1 MNDND
6 YFKIKKRNDKEDSLI
21 INDDLFDQKGL
32 DSDDDQIILNEERD
46 EECSFFSNKS
56 EDELNKLNIISDNIK
71 ITKDNNVQNEKN
83 ENIGVEKII
92 NIKNGTQE
100 IKNLEKEKKD
110 NIFLAINDIEIKEE
124 GKKTDDNN
132 QKLEEKKDN
141 TENIFEQINNNIN
154 VINSQ
159 KVENK
164 ISENYNS
171 SKNYFSKKVIYK
183 KNKVNRDNNENK
195 FNNNFS
201 NKKAPKIERTKTNEK
216 NNKKII
222 TEKKQKSKKSYINK
236 MREKKNMKINYEN
249 HSKLWKNSSRNEEET
264 KSYLTNE
271 KNNVLSKSAIS
282 YDKYGNKTVIKKRD
296 YGDKLNKIK
305 IDKKMNRSFD
315 KNFTKKNV
323 NNLSNNNS
331 SKNNSYC
338 QCNQNSPKITHKRIN
353 FTNIKKDKK
362 NNYNVDKSNVLITK
376 NSTKNSLKEKENNA
390 DNLKKIL
397 MNKINKQ
404 INEVINKKGKLF
416 FNENNKLFFLGFCD
430 ILFEL
435 GFLHIKE
442 TEIKDISKIKNH
454 INDLYT
460 QPFTNRTL
468 LSENFLFNEQKLLI
482 CAWKTILN
490 NFILIK
496 EFDSLP
502 EESEEI
508 SLDDCKLFLFIITGL
523 FIGFNN
529 KCLNENNKIK
539 TERNLLKNK
548 SLSNFRK
555 KNNNK
560 DIISGD
566 KLNQS
571 YNKNSKSKSKSKYHF
586 RKKSENKNIMDSN
599 NTSNYS
605 NSTNNDNILKNILD
619 NRKKSDYNYKSIL
632 KVKNFFTYFSELRK
646 LFNLYKKELKNINT
660 KKEVEKDLTFYPKT
674 NKSNK
679 IYLNKISPKM
689 DFFQR
694 NELLKKRNEKKI
706 IILQKE
712 RSQKMLKECTFEPCK
727 NNKNKNSKKMIHI
740 NPKEITNRL
749 YHSCQNS
756 KNLKSG
762 SLNINPNSTCKQ
774 GEKIISEKR
783 IKEMYHFIPNTN
795 KKFNR
800 EMFDKSPLDQDE
812 LLNKRIKDL
821 RNANLARIIYNYEKN
836 TREIL
841 SNDLKKDKNLLLNEI
856 LLEDK
861 SGMKL
866 DMEKK
871 TNKDTFDNFQNFN
884 FYDFPNLDNYLY
896 QNKMAEPLFSVE
908 IKIKKN
914 IKTIDVYQDDVP
926 EKLAYD
932 FCVENMLG
940 KGSYEKIVNIIKDK
954 LDEIYNGNNN
964 ENGETST
971 NNDINNNYINNEN
984 NNSRNLDNELEINDN
999 KENINK
1005 KFNNGSEEIININLN
1020 DNENINN
1027 EKDVNINEKNNYKD
1041 QDMDDISNS
1050 NEIDKNSEEIKKEI
1064 NEGKINH
1071 FNIEKKFKKK
1081 DFEEEEKNITNED
1094 N

>member
-56 EDELNKLNIISDNIK
+56 EDELNKLNIISD
-71 ITKDNNVQNEKN
+71 NVQNEKN

-821 RNANLARIIYNYEKN
+821 RDANLARIIYNYEKN

-1027 EKDVNINEKNNYKD
+1027 EKNVNINEKNNYKD

-1064 NEGKINH
+1064 NEGKIN
-1071 FNIEKKFKKK
+1071 IEKKFKKK

>member
-71 ITKDNNVQNEKN
+71 IAKDNNVQNEKN

-821 RNANLARIIYNYEKN
+821 RDANLARIIYNYEKN

>member
-502 EESEEI
+502 EESEET

-1064 NEGKINH
+1064 NEGKIN
-1071 FNIEKKFKKK
+1071 IEKKFKKK

>member
-296 YGDKLNKIK
+296 YGDNLNKIK

-774 GEKIISEKR
+774 GEKIILEKR
-783 IKEMYHFIPNTN
+783 IKEKYHFIPNTN

-821 RNANLARIIYNYEKN
+821 RDANLARIIYNYEKN

>member
-502 EESEEI
+502 EESEET

-1050 NEIDKNSEEIKKEI
+1050 NEIDKNSEEIKKKI

>member
-124 GKKTDDNN
+124 GKKIDDNN

-338 QCNQNSPKITHKRIN
+338 QFNQNSPKITHKRIN

-774 GEKIISEKR
+774 GEKIILEKR

-821 RNANLARIIYNYEKN
+821 RDANLARIIYNYEKN

-954 LDEIYNGNNN
+954 LNEIYNGNNN

>member
-32 DSDDDQIILNEERD
+32 DSDDDQIILNEEGD

>member
-296 YGDKLNKIK
+296 YGDNLNKIK

>member
-774 GEKIISEKR
+774 GEKIILEKR
-783 IKEMYHFIPNTN
+783 NKEMYHFIPNTN

-821 RNANLARIIYNYEKN
+821 RDANLARIIYNYEKN

>member
-727 NNKNKNSKKMIHI
+727 NNNNKNSKKMIHI

-821 RNANLARIIYNYEKN
+821 RDANLARIIYNYEKN

>member
-502 EESEEI
+502 EESEET

-821 RNANLARIIYNYEKN
+821 RDANLARIIYNYEKN

>member
-296 YGDKLNKIK
+296 YVDNLNKIK

-740 NPKEITNRL
+740 NPKEFTNRL

-821 RNANLARIIYNYEKN
+821 RDANLARIIYNYEKN

>member
-689 DFFQR
+689 DFFQS

-821 RNANLARIIYNYEKN
+821 RDANLARIIYNYEKN

>member
-821 RNANLARIIYNYEKN
+821 RDANLARIIYNYEKN